1 MTTPLDDFINA
12 VRMAETVEQERF
24 LIATEEAHIRA
35 YVREG
40 DPELRPRIV
49 SKLVYLDMLGENPT
63 WGQIEAITLMTHDVF
78 SYKRVGYIGGS
89 ILLDENADLTVL
101 VTHTLLKDLQ
111 SPDSNVQ
118 SLALTFIANVG
129 SPEVCRSVATAVQK
143 TVSSRSPSVLKRAGM
158 AIVRIVRKNPDLTET
173 FKNTVQRLLNHNSHG
188 VIISG
193 MNAVICMLEMDSRLM
208 SAWSQFSV
216 PFTKILKNLSNSRGS
231 REFNYGVFNDPYML
245 MKTMRALSL
254 LGKASDELDGILQS
268 IISSTE
274 TRRNTGRAVL
284 YEAVDTVVCVSG
296 KASLRGLAFNQVG
309 RLLSM
314 RDPNVLYSALSS
326 FARVLYR
333 EQSMINRGS
342 VDSMALQ
349 RYKSAVVKCLDHNDP
364 SIRRRALDVISALI
378 DETNVETLI
387 PEILAYVR
395 LADAEFRSELIAKIY
410 SASQRFSPSPEWNFD
425 TVHDILVDSG
435 NYVSAEIL
443 ASFCELIG
451 KSGDLQPHAVSRLS
465 SSIREHGDNQSIV
478 QVSAFVLG
486 EFAREDSG
494 IMESLRHL
502 IVLPQTTIES
512 QLYILTALAKL
523 ATRFGRREE
532 TIDFLSGME
541 TSNHVEL
548 QQRAG
553 ELHRLLL
560 IPQLCA
566 AVLAPVASASAMSEE
581 KSAQIASPRAGS
593 GPSIGGGQGSDDEV
607 DDLLLLVMD
616 DAAGG
621 GGKTSSVPGPQLQS
635 QSQSQS
641 TLPPSPIPAAGATG
655 SGGSLSLLGDL
666 SGGPRGNSVSGLPPG
681 VSPGL
686 SGSGGVGTNAVGP
699 SGPGG
704 GRELLRKGDF
714 VIFGQV
720 KSNPQNAKQIA
731 LRLLFYNTGSMRL
744 TEFKA
749 EYQIQP
755 GWQLNVQPVDG
766 SILEPRGSPPLT
778 QVLYLFNQTNARF
791 SLHVRVSYQFGAQPV
806 RESGTITSLT

>member
-1 MTTPLDDFINA
+1 MTSPLDDFINA
-12 VRMAETVEQERF
+12 VRMAETAEQERF
-24 LIATEEAHIRA
+24 LITTEEAHIRA

-63 WGQIEAITLMTHDVF
+63 WGQIEAITLMTHEVF
-78 SYKRVGYIGGS
+78 SYKRVGYIGAS
-89 ILLDENADLTVL
+89 LLLDENADLSVL

-111 SPDSNVQ
+111 SPDPNIQ

-129 SPEVCRSVATAVQK
+129 SVEVCRSVSTAVQK
-143 TVSSRSPSVLKRAGM
+143 TVLSRSTSVLKRSGM

-193 MNAVICMLEMDSRLM
+193 MNAVICLLEKDSRLQT
-208 SAWSQFSV
+208 AWSQFAV

-231 REFNYGVFNDPYML
+231 REFNYGIFNDPYML
-245 MKTMRALSL
+245 MKTMKALAI
-254 LGKASDELDGILQS
+254 LGKPNEELDGILQS

-284 YEAVDTVVCVSG
+284 YEAVDTVVCVSN

-314 RDPNVLYSALSS
+314 RDPNILYSALSS

-349 RYKSAVVKCLDHNDP
+349 RYKSSVVKCLDHNDP

-410 SASQRFSPSPEWNFD
+410 SASQRFAPSPEWNFD
-425 TVHDILVDSG
+425 TVHDILIDSG
-435 NYVSAEIL
+435 NYVSSEIL

-451 KSGDLQPHAVSRLS
+451 KSNDLQSHAVSKLS
-465 SSIREHGDNQSIV
+465 NSIREHNGNQSIV

-486 EFAREDSG
+486 EFAREENG
-494 IMESLRHL
+494 ILDSLRRL

-523 ATRFGRREE
+523 SNRFGHREE
-532 TIDFLSGME
+532 AIQFFSEME

-548 QQRAG
+548 QQRSG
-553 ELHRLLL
+553 ELRRLLS
-560 IPQLCA
+560 IPQLCS
-566 AVLAPVASASAMSEE
+566 AVLAPVVVASSVISEE
-581 KSAQIASPRAGS
+581 KSVQITTKPNS
-593 GPSIGGGQGSDDEV
+593 GIISNEESDEEV
-607 DDLLLLVMD
+607 DDLLLLVMND
-616 DAAGG
+616 EQSSQNLREKSKVSLIEELSENVKSDLIPRNPIVQNVN
-621 GGKTSSVPGPQLQS
+621 GK
-635 QSQSQS
+635 
-641 TLPPSPIPAAGATG
+641 
-655 SGGSLSLLGDL
+655 
-666 SGGPRGNSVSGLPPG
+666 
-681 VSPGL
+681 
-686 SGSGGVGTNAVGP
+686 
-699 SGPGG
+699 
-704 GRELLRKGDF
+704 ELLRKGDF
-714 VIFGQV
+714 VIFGQTQP
-720 KSNPQNAKQIA
+720 NPNNPKQFA
-731 LRLLFYNTGSMRL
+731 LRLLFYNTGITRL
-744 TEFKA
+744 TEFKV

-755 GWQLNVQPVDG
+755 GWQLNAQPADG
-766 SILEPRGSPPLT
+766 NILESRGSSPLT
-778 QVLYLFNQTNARF
+778 QILYLFNQTNAPF
-791 SLHVRVSYQFGAQPV
+791 SLHIRVSYLFGSQPL
-806 RESGTITSLT
+806 RETGTITSMG

>member
-1 MTTPLDDFINA
+1 
-12 VRMAETVEQERF
+12 
-24 LIATEEAHIRA
+24 
-35 YVREG
+35 
-40 DPELRPRIV
+40 
-49 SKLVYLDMLGENPT
+49 
-63 WGQIEAITLMTHDVF
+63 
-78 SYKRVGYIGGS
+78 
-89 ILLDENADLTVL
+89 
-101 VTHTLLKDLQ
+101 
-111 SPDSNVQ
+111 
-118 SLALTFIANVG
+118 
-129 SPEVCRSVATAVQK
+129 
-143 TVSSRSPSVLKRAGM
+143 M

-193 MNAVICMLEMDSRLM
+193 MNAVICMLEADGRLL
-208 SAWSQFSV
+208 SAWSQFSI

-254 LGKASDELDGILQS
+254 LGQGSDELDGILQS

-284 YEAVDTVVCVSG
+284 YQAVDTVVCVSG

-349 RYKSAVVKCLDHNDP
+349 RYKTSVVKCLDHNDP

-410 SASQRFSPSPEWNFD
+410 SASQRFARSPEWNFD

-443 ASFCELIG
+443 ASFCELIV
-451 KSGDLQPHAVSRLS
+451 KSGDLQSHAVSRLS
-465 SSIREHGDNQSIV
+465 VSLREHSGNQSIV

-486 EFAREDSG
+486 EFGREDNG
-494 IMESLRHL
+494 VIDSLRRL

-523 ATRFGRREE
+523 WFRLGRREE
-532 TIDFLSGME
+532 GIEFLHGME
-541 TSNHVEL
+541 TSNHVEV
-548 QQRAG
+548 QQRSG
-553 ELHRLLL
+553 ELRRLLSV
-560 IPQLCA
+560 PQLCS
-566 AVLAPVASASAMSEE
+566 AVLAPVAALGQSEE
-581 KSAQIASPRAGS
+581 RSVQITASRGS
-593 GPSIGGGQGSDDEV
+593 GGASGGAGQRSGLVSGNSGREGSDDEV

-616 DAAGG
+616 DASAGPGGVKTGSTSGSVAVAGSGSRGPNLLDELSVGAGG
-621 GGKTSSVPGPQLQS
+621 GATPSGSLGISAAALAPAGVGVGVGSAQGSGRAAVPAV
-635 QSQSQS
+635 
-641 TLPPSPIPAAGATG
+641 PAA
-655 SGGSLSLLGDL
+655 
-666 SGGPRGNSVSGLPPG
+666 P
-681 VSPGL
+681 
-686 SGSGGVGTNAVGP
+686 AVGSAVAGRP
-699 SGPGG
+699 AGG
-704 GRELLRKGDF
+704 IELLRKNDF
-714 VIFGQV
+714 VIIGQV
-720 KSNPQNAKQIA
+720 QPNPKNPRQFA
-731 LRLLFYNTGSMRL
+731 LRLLFYNTSASRL
-744 TEFKA
+744 NDFKA

-755 GWQLNVQPVDG
+755 GWQVNAQAADG
-766 SILEPRGSPPLT
+766 SVLEAHGSPPIA
-778 QVLYLFNQTNARF
+778 QVLYLLNQTNGPF
-791 SLHVRVSYQFGAQPV
+791 SLHVRVSYRFGSQPLQ
-806 RESGTITSLT
+806 ETGTITSLS